1 MNVSAGRPGREPQA
15 TLEERV
21 LALEH
26 RVAALAEALRV
37 LAHGLEDLPAAE
49 PRGQRA
55 AEAARQA
62 HDLLLVAGE
71 RASEPDSSP
80 APDRPRGQL
89 PPFRLRWP
97 VRQCC
102 CSRAAT

>member
-1 MNVSAGRPGREPQA
+1 MNMHPGQHHRVPLA
-15 TLEERV
+15 PLDERV

-49 PRGQRA
+49 PGGRGP

-62 HDLLLVAGE
+62 YDLLLLAEPPE
-71 RASEPDSSP
+71 RSS
-80 APDRPRGQL
+80 DRDDGD
-89 PPFRLRWP
+89 
-97 VRQCC
+97 
-102 CSRAAT
+102 